1 MVAMRC
7 DEIRERFV
15 ELLYDEA
22 GTPPASSELRA
33 HVRSCPSC
41 RQQLDALKEV
51 QGSLREWK
59 EELPL
64 RPILVPERTQAVPGR
79 ARRFDFG
86 SWAFVR
92 YAAFAACMLLAFLAG
107 LAYRTSSKAA
117 DVYTKA
123 EVRELVRN
131 ALDDTE
137 MRLNETTNLKLQKVL
152 DTVENEQGYIYGRLT
167 RLQSERTRNRN

>member
-1 MVAMRC
+1 MRC
-7 DEIRERFV
+7 DDIRERFV

-22 GTPPASSELRA
+22 GTPLASPELRA

-41 RQQLDALKEV
+41 RQQLDELKEV

-59 EELPL
+59 EAPLL
-64 RPILVPERTQAVPGR
+64 RPIVVPQAIRTAPPLR
-79 ARRFDFG
+79 ARRSDFG
-86 SWAFVR
+86 FWAFAR
-92 YAAFAACMLLAFLAG
+92 YAGIAACMLLAFFAG
-107 LAYRTSSKAA
+107 LAYQSLSKNT
-117 DVYTKA
+117 DVYTKT
-123 EVRELVRN
+123 EVRDLVRK

-167 RLQSERTRNRN
+167 RFQSERTRNKN

>member
-7 DEIRERFV
+7 DDIRERFV

-22 GTPPASSELRA
+22 GTPSASSELRA

-41 RQQLDALKEV
+41 RQQLDELKEV

-59 EELPL
+59 EESLL
-64 RPILVPERTQAVPGR
+64 RPIVVPQVIRTPPLR
-79 ARRFDFG
+79 ARQSDFG
-86 SWAFVR
+86 FWAFAR
-92 YAAFAACMLLAFLAG
+92 YAAIAACMLLAFFAG
-107 LAYRTSSKAA
+107 LAYQSLSKNS
-117 DVYTKA
+117 DVYTKT
-123 EVRELVRN
+123 EVRELVRK
-131 ALDDTE
+131 ALYDTE

-167 RLQSERTRNRN
+167 RFQSERTRNKN

>member
-15 ELLYDEA
+15 ELLYDEI

-41 RQQLDALKEV
+41 RQQLDELREV

-59 EELPL
+59 EEPPL
-64 RPILVPERTQAVPGR
+64 RPIPVPEKTEAARLG

-86 SWAFVR
+86 FWTFAR
-92 YAAFAACMLLAFLAG
+92 YAAVAACMLLAFLAG
-107 LAYRTSSKAA
+107 LAYQPSLKAT

-123 EVRELVRN
+123 EVRELLRK

-137 MRLNETTNLKLQKVL
+137 MRLNETTNLKLQKAL
-152 DTVENEQGYIYGRLT
+152 DTVENEQGYIYSRLT
-167 RLQSERTRNRN
+167 RFQSERTRNNN